1 MFTTMSKHFSFR
13 TMKTF
18 ENFFHHALIINI
30 FFSRALFL
38 ETFSL
43 IIWLVLLHHV
53 HQLNVFQDPRAND
66 KFFHSWK
73 IDIAAPLLII

>member
-13 TMKTF
+13 TMKT
-18 ENFFHHALIINI
+18 
-30 FFSRALFL
+30 RY
-38 ETFSL
+38 
-43 IIWLVLLHHV
+43 LLHHV

-73 IDIAAPLLII
+73 IDIAAPLLIIFDTYFYAKSFLCTYEVQCYN